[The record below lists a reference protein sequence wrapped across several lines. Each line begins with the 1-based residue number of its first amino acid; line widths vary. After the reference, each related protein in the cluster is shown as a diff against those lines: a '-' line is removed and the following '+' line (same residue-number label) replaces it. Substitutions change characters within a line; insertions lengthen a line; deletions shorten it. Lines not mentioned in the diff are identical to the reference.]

1 MSIKHYMFGAGSLW
15 GVPLTDG
22 TGAAVTNPVPAKLGD
37 MQDVSLDFS
46 FDIKTL
52 YGENQ
57 FPIAQGRAKGK
68 VSGKAKMAR
77 IDPLVYSSLYFGQA
91 LAVGT
96 QSVYKD
102 TTAGTAIPTTPFTIT
117 IDPPGSGVFV
127 KNLGVRNVA
136 TGADMTRVT
145 TATNAGEYSVNESTG
160 VYTFTSAD
168 NGTGVKVQI
177 DYAYST
183 TGTGQK
189 LVVQNQPMGYVSTF
203 EAHIY
208 LPYSN
213 KTLTVVVPNAVSTK
227 LSFATKLDDFMIPEF
242 DFEGFESAGGTVMTW
257 FFS

>member
-1 MSIKHYMFGAGSLW
+1 MSLKHYMFGAGSLW

-22 TGAAVTNPVPAKLGD
+22 TGAVVANPVPAKLGD

-77 IDPLVYSSLYFGQA
+77 IDPLVYSSLYFGQP

-102 TTAGTAIPTTPFTIT
+102 TSTGTAIPATPYQIT
-117 IDPPGSGVFV
+117 IDPPSTGTFL
-127 KNLGVRNVA
+127 KNLGVRDVA

-145 TATNAGEYSVNESTG
+145 STPTAGQYSLNESTG
-160 VYTFTSAD
+160 VYTFSSAD
-168 NGTGVKVQI
+168 NGSGIKVQI
-177 DYAYST
+177 DYAYT
-183 TGTGQK
+183 ITGSGQK
-189 LVVQNQPMGYVSTF
+189 LVVQNQPMGYVATF

-213 KTLTVVVPNAVSTK
+213 KTLTIVLPNAVSTK
-227 LSFATKLDDFMIPEF
+227 LSLATKLDDFAIPEF
-242 DFEGFESAGGTVMTW
+242 DFEGFEGASGNVMNW
-257 FFS
+257 YFS

>member
-1 MSIKHYMFGAGSLW
+1 MSVKQYMFGAGSLW
-15 GVPLTDG
+15 GVPLTDSTG
-22 TGAAVTNPVPAKLGD
+22 TAVTNPVPAKLGD

-91 LAVGT
+91 LASGT

-102 TTAGTAIPTTPFTIT
+102 TTTGTAIPTTPFQIT
-117 IDPPGSGVFV
+117 IDPPGSGVFL
-127 KNLGVRNVA
+127 KNLGVRDVS

-145 TATNAGEYSVNESTG
+145 SSPSAGQYSVVEATG
-160 VYTFTSAD
+160 VYTFASAD
-168 NGTGVKVQI
+168 NVSGIKVQI
-177 DYAYST
+177 DYAYT
-183 TGTGQK
+183 TSGSGQK
-189 LVVQNQPMGYVSTF
+189 LIVQNQPMGYVATF

-208 LPYSN
+208 LPYNN
-213 KTLTVVVPNAVSTK
+213 KTLTIVLPAAVSTK
-227 LSFATKLDDFMIPEF
+227 LSLATKLDDFTIPEF
-242 DFEGFESAGGTVMTW
+242 DFEGFENASGTVMSW
-257 FFS
+257 YFS